1 MAMTMKQNRA
11 GQLRRPVARRVVF
24 QELAQEKRLAPQ
36 PLRARVVREEIPQ
49 LVAKDGRAARL
60 EHDDRQAG
68 VDVRTDLLE
77 NALEVQLGAIEEPKV
92 IERSPATEMAFRHA
106 DAEA

>member
-1 MAMTMKQNRA
+1 MAMAVKQNRS
-11 GQLRRPVARRVVF
+11 GQLRRPIARRVVF
-24 QELAQEKRLAPQ
+24 QQLAQEKRLAPQ

-77 NALEVQLGAIEEPKV
+77 NALEVQLRAIEEPKV
-92 IERSPATEMAFRHA
+92 VERPPAAEIAVWHA